1 MMRKVTIR
9 DVARAAG
16 VSVGSVSRVLNNSA
30 HVSPDLRFRVEQAVS
45 ELGFVP
51 SFFAQG
57 MRGTVTHMIGII
69 VRDIASPLLARF
81 VRAAQEELEATG
93 YVVLVACH
101 DERKERELD
110 LLRIL
115 TKRHVD
121 GLIMTTSSE
130 DDAELV
136 RLRELLRV
144 PVVLYDREI
153 PRTCDSVRIAH
164 KAVTRRALDY
174 LLDLGHRRIALV
186 TGAPLVFPSR
196 ARLEA
201 YDEAFAARGLAVDP
215 RFVRARSFS
224 AFNSFAEICGLLD
237 LADRPTALLLGGIDM
252 LAEALR
258 AVHDRG
264 LAVPGD
270 ISLIGAGDSALARL
284 ATPPVTVVS
293 WDFANLGQASAHLL
307 KERLTGTADMA
318 PRHITFPAELVIRGS
333 CAPPRNA

>member
-1 MMRKVTIR
+1 MRKVTIR

-30 HVSPDLRFRVEQAVS
+30 HVSPDLRFRIEQAVS

-81 VRAAQEELEATG
+81 VRAAQEELEVTG

-130 DDAELV
+130 EEAELV
-136 RLRELLRV
+136 RLRESLRV

-153 PRTCDSVRIAH
+153 PRTCDSVCIAH
-164 KAVTRRALDY
+164 KAATRRALDY

-186 TGAPLVFPSR
+186 TGSPLVFPSR

-215 RFVRARSFS
+215 RFVRAKSFG

-258 AVHDRG
+258 AIYDRG
-264 LAVPGD
+264 LAIPGD

-284 ATPPVTVVS
+284 ATPPVSVVS
-293 WDFANLGQASAHLL
+293 WDFADLGQASARLL
-307 KERLTGTADMA
+307 KERLTDPGEMA
-318 PRHITFPAELVIRGS
+318 PRHIICPAELVIRGS
-333 CAPPRNA
+333 CAPPPRDP